1 MIDSN
6 EINILSNKIKEILDS
21 SPLKDADKNIH
32 ALIEG
37 AFTKMGLVSREEF
50 EVQTEVL
57 QKTQKK
63 LKFLEEKL
71 VELEVK
77 AKN

>member
-1 MIDSN
+1 MDLQELN
-6 EINILSNKIKEILDS
+6 NLSNKIKEILDT

-57 QKTQKK
+57 QRTQKK
-63 LKFLEEKL
+63 LKFLEAKL
-71 VELEVK
+71 AELEVK
-77 AKN
+77 AE